1 MLSLAHALCAYRLER
16 ASDPNGSRVSKLA
29 RAIEVL
35 NGGSVQGDVACA
47 SIGLVDPLR
56 FVVPEDGYYV
66 FELGVVNVN
75 AYFSGKSVGAWA
87 FNVTVTPA

>member
-1 MLSLAHALCAYRLER
+1 
-16 ASDPNGSRVSKLA
+16 
-29 RAIEVL
+29 
-35 NGGSVQGDVACA
+35 
-47 SIGLVDPLR
+47 LVDPLR

-75 AYFSGKSVGAWA
+75 AYFSGKSVGVWA